1 MSIVK
6 KLKDQENFT
15 DAEIVL
21 ANYILDNLNK
31 MGQMTIYTLS
41 DNSFCSV
48 ATISRF
54 CKKLKLKNFNQLR
67 VQIVAECSPIAINK
81 VEPNQPFSKEDSEE
95 TIAETIFNLSIQSLS
110 ETLANLNL
118 ELIHEAAVLID
129 QAEHIDIYANW
140 TSSIAALSLHNKL
153 IWMGKD
159 PTYEIVPGFQF
170 AKAIISNEKHLAIL
184 VSYYGT
190 SAEAIRI
197 AKALHSSNTP
207 YILLTGP
214 NLNPLCVNA
223 KIVIHVPCKE
233 EYSYKIAPY
242 STDIALEYTIN
253 ILYSYLYALHYDE
266 NMQKRFSVILHKD
279 DLVTVHQQGKK

>member
-6 KLKDQENFT
+6 KLKEQDTFT
-15 DAEIVL
+15 DAEVVL
-21 ANYILDNLNK
+21 ANYILDHLNQ

-67 VQIVAECSPIAINK
+67 IQIVQECTPITVQK
-81 VEPNQPFSKEDSEE
+81 VEPNYPFTKDDSEE

-118 ELIHEAAVLID
+118 EAIHKAAVLID
-129 QAEHIDIYANW
+129 EAEHIDIYANW
-140 TSSIAALSLHNKL
+140 SSSSAALNLHSKL

-170 AKAIISNEKHLAIL
+170 AKAIISNDKHIAIV

-190 SAEAIRI
+190 SNEAIKI

-223 KIVIHVPCKE
+223 KLVIHVPCKE
-233 EYSYKIAPY
+233 QYTYKIGQY
-242 STDIALEYTIN
+242 STDVAMEYTIN
-253 ILYSYLYALHYDE
+253 VLYSYLFALHYDE
-266 NMQKRFSVILHKD
+266 NLKKRFGVILHKD
-279 DLVTVHQQGKK
+279 DLITVHQQGRK